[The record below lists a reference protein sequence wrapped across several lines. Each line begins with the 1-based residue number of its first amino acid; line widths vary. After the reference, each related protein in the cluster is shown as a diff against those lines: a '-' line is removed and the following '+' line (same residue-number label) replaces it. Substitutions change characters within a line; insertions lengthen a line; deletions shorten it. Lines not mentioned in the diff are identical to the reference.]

1 MLLQRYTIF
10 SLLVLFVGLG
20 AGLCFGGSG
29 QQAHAKQSF
38 SGIYE
43 PSGLIHLGEGEFILI
58 EDEAAHP
65 FHLVRLKSN
74 GSLEEAGQISQ
85 SGPKI
90 KLIDLEGIAFDGHF
104 VYAITSHSINKK
116 GKAPRGRSILI
127 RYQYQQG
134 ELEVS
139 GVIKDLKG
147 PIISLLKQTYPG
159 FTEVQLNN
167 QLNIEA
173 LSWSADSQSL
183 YLGLR
188 APVINGQ
195 SLIIQITRPSDMFER
210 ESAAAFNAQIIELK
224 LGGVGIRAMSWDEWL
239 DRFVLITGDK
249 KKGDGQFTAWS
260 WNGGEEIVAEKL
272 WVTDKGTEGLA
283 QFEIPGLK
291 GWVSLKDDGKRK
303 KAKPAH
309 YWVNGAN

>member
-20 AGLCFGGSG
+20 AGLCFGDSG

-74 GSLEEAGQISQ
+74 GSLEEAGEIRQ
-85 SGPKI
+85 SGPKT

-104 VYAITSHSINKK
+104 VYAITSHSLNKK
-116 GKAPRGRSILI
+116 GKAPEGRSILI
-127 RYQYQQG
+127 RYQYRQG

-139 GVIKDLKG
+139 SVIKDLKA
-147 PIISLLKQTYPG
+147 PVISLLKLIYPG
-159 FTEVQLNN
+159 FTEAQLSN

-173 LSWSADSQSL
+173 LSWSSDSQSL

-195 SLIIQITRPSDMFER
+195 SLIIQINRPSDMFER
-210 ESAAAFNAQIIELK
+210 GSAAAFDAQIIALN
-224 LGGVGIRAMSWDEWL
+224 LGGVGIRAMNWDAQL
-239 DRFVLITGDK
+239 NRFVLIAGDK
-249 KKGDGQFTAWS
+249 KKGDGQFVAWS
-260 WNGGEEIVAEKL
+260 WSGSSEIAAEKQ
-272 WVTDKGTEGLA
+272 WEAGKSTEGLA
-283 QFEIPGLK
+283 QFKIPGLN
-291 GWVSLKDDGKRK
+291 GWVLLKDDGKRK

-309 YWVNGAN
+309 YRMNLRK